1 MLSHCLNHQD
11 GMLQFCVV
19 LSDCLGM
26 VAEADVFVKTKKTV
40 STAVITK
47 IIDTMSIVCL
57 CFFMTKALDLR

>member
-1 MLSHCLNHQD
+1 
-11 GMLQFCVV
+11 MLQFCVV

-47 IIDTMSIVCL
+47 IMDTMSMVCL